1 MTPTSPYGSPY
12 GREPVSPHPADARP
26 LQAVL
31 FDMDGTLVDTEELW
45 WQAVQHVAS
54 AREYELTDADLP
66 DVLGRPVE
74 HTAAHLQRV
83 TGTPAAALCTELH
96 REFTDRVGS
105 RIVPRPGA
113 LELLDALH
121 REGIPTALVSASPRT
136 VVDTVLRS
144 LGPERFAVSVTA
156 DDTPD
161 TKPAPDPYLA
171 AARAL
176 GVAPSSCVAVEDT
189 PTGVASAEAAGCPV
203 LAVPSLAPIPA
214 APGRTVLDS
223 LERADVA
230 LLEAMVSGGSF
241 LVPAFTTRNGRAD
254 EPFCA
259 TVAGLFRGA
268 GAVFAKAAGPEWVQ
282 VGADGTLTGTPAEA
296 GTYEVVVTAT
306 GGARVTVRIP
316 VVGAGDRL
324 VSRLRVMSWNLWLG
338 GTPVT
343 DHRAKQL
350 TVLLDSD
357 VDIVAL
363 QETAGASAKELAE
376 ALGWDHHQAGHNLG
390 VISRYPVTARFGTPA
405 PSGYGAAGVTVRLDD
420 RAGAAQDITVWSA
433 HLNYTPYG
441 PYDAC
446 FDEQPVPVLLE
457 HEEASGRVTEM
468 AEVLRTMSEDLAR
481 CDTTPVLLMGDFNT
495 PSHLD
500 WTQDAAPLHGGC
512 GPVPWPVTKA
522 AEEAGLRDSYRA
534 ARPDPVRDPGTT
546 WSPLHPRHEDG
557 SGRSEPQDRID
568 YVLFAGSGLDVQ
580 DSAAHVTGT
589 PRPYPDVADNT
600 WPSDH
605 AAVITTFTV
614 R

>member
-1 MTPTSPYGSPY
+1 MSH
-12 GREPVSPHPADARP
+12 HPADARP
-26 LQAVL
+26 LRAVL

-54 AREYELTDADLP
+54 ALEYELTDADLP

-83 TGTPAAALCTELH
+83 TGASAAALCADLH
-96 REFTDRVGS
+96 REFASRVES
-105 RIVPRPGA
+105 EVVPRPGA
-113 LELLDALH
+113 LELLDELQ
-121 REGIPTALVSASPRT
+121 RQGIRTALVTASPRA
-136 VVDTVLRS
+136 VVDIVLRS

-156 DDTPD
+156 DDTPH

-203 LAVPSLAPIPA
+203 LAVPSLAPIAPA
-214 APGRTVLDS
+214 SGRTVLDS

-241 LVPAFTTRNGRAD
+241 LVPAFTTRNGRAG
-254 EPFCA
+254 EPFRA
-259 TVAGLFRGA
+259 TVAGLFRGT
-268 GAVFAKAAGPEWVQ
+268 GAAFAKTAGPEWVQ

-296 GTYEVVVTAT
+296 GTYEVVVTAA
-306 GGARVTVRIP
+306 GGAGVTVRIP

-324 VSRLRVMSWNLWLG
+324 VNRLRAMSWNLWLG
-338 GTPVT
+338 GTPVAG
-343 DHRAKQL
+343 HRAKQL
-350 TVLLDSD
+350 TVLLDAD

-390 VISRYPVTARFGTPA
+390 IISRYPVTARFGDPA

-420 RAGAAQDITVWSA
+420 RDGAVQDVTVWSA

-446 FDEQPVPVLLE
+446 FDQQPVPTLLE
-457 HEEASGRVTEM
+457 REEASGRVAEM
-468 AEVLRTMSEDLAR
+468 AEVLRAMSGDLAR

-500 WTQDAAPLHGGC
+500 WTQKSAPLHGGC

-522 AEEAGLRDSYRA
+522 AEEAGLRDSYRIA
-534 ARPDPVRDPGTT
+534 HPDPLRDPGTT

-557 SGRSEPQDRID
+557 SGRPEPQDRID
-568 YVLFAGSGLDVQ
+568 YVLFAGSGLDVR
-580 DSAAHVTGT
+580 DSVTLVTGT
-589 PRPYPDVADNT
+589 PRPYPDIADNV

>member
-1 MTPTSPYGSPY
+1 MSH
-12 GREPVSPHPADARP
+12 HPADARP
-26 LQAVL
+26 LKAVL

-54 AREYELTDADLP
+54 AQEYELTDADLP

-83 TGTPAAALCTELH
+83 TGASAAALCADLH
-96 REFTDRVGS
+96 REFASRVES

-113 LELLDALH
+113 LELLDELH
-121 REGIPTALVSASPRT
+121 RQGIRTALVTASPRA
-136 VVDTVLRS
+136 VVDIVLRS

-156 DDTPD
+156 DDTPH

-230 LLEAMVSGGSF
+230 LLEAMVGGGSF
-241 LVPAFTTRNGRAD
+241 LVPAFTTRNGRAG
-254 EPFCA
+254 EPFRA

-282 VGADGTLTGTPAEA
+282 VGADGTLTGTPTDA
-296 GTYEVVVTAT
+296 GTYEAVVAAA
-306 GGARVTVRIP
+306 GGASVTVRIP
-316 VVGAGDRL
+316 VVGTGDRL
-324 VSRLRVMSWNLWLG
+324 VSRLRAMSWNLWLG
-338 GTPVT
+338 GTPVA

-350 TVLLDSD
+350 TVLLDAD

-363 QETAGASAKELAE
+363 QETAGTSAKELAE

-390 VISRYPVTARFGTPA
+390 IISRYPVTARFGDPA

-420 RAGAAQDITVWSA
+420 RDDRGDRDGAVQDVTVWSA

-446 FDEQPVPVLLE
+446 FDRQPVPALLE
-457 HEEASGRVTEM
+457 REEASGRVAEI
-468 AEVLRTMSEDLAR
+468 AEVLRAMSGDLAR

-500 WTQDAAPLHGGC
+500 WTQKSAPLHGDY
-512 GPVPWPVTKA
+512 GPVPWPVTRA
-522 AEEAGLRDSYRA
+522 AEEAGLRDSYRI

-557 SGRSEPQDRID
+557 SGRPEPQDRID

-580 DSAAHVTGT
+580 DSVTLVTGT
-589 PRPYPDVADNT
+589 PRPYPDIADNV

>member
-1 MTPTSPYGSPY
+1 MSH
-12 GREPVSPHPADARP
+12 HPADARP

-45 WQAVQHVAS
+45 WQAVRHVAS

-83 TGTPAAALCTELH
+83 TGASAGALCAELH
-96 REFTDRVGS
+96 REFAARVES
-105 RIVPRPGA
+105 EVVPRPGA
-113 LELLDALH
+113 LELLDELH
-121 REGIPTALVSASPRT
+121 RQGIRTALVTASPRT
-136 VVDTVLRS
+136 VVDIVLRS

-156 DDTPD
+156 DDTPR

-176 GVAPSSCVAVEDT
+176 GVEPSACVAVEDT

-203 LAVPSLAPIPA
+203 LAVPSIAPVPA

-230 LLEAMVSGGSF
+230 LLEAMVTEGAF
-241 LVPAFTTRNGRAD
+241 LVPAFTTRNGRAS
-254 EPFCA
+254 EPFRA

-268 GAVFAKAAGPEWVQ
+268 GPVFAKAAGPEWVQ

-296 GTYEVVVTAT
+296 GTYEVVVTAG
-306 GGARVTVRIP
+306 GGACVTVRIP
-316 VVGAGDRL
+316 VVGADERL

-338 GTPVT
+338 GTPVAG
-343 DHRAKQL
+343 HRAKQL
-350 TVLLDSD
+350 TVLLDAD
-357 VDIVAL
+357 VDVVAL
-363 QETAGASAKELAE
+363 QETGGASAKELAD

-420 RAGAAQDITVWSA
+420 RDDRDCAVQDVTVWSA

-446 FDEQPVPVLLE
+446 FGGQPVPVLLE
-457 HEEASGRVTEM
+457 HEEASGRVAEM
-468 AEVLRTMSEDLAR
+468 AEVLRDMADDLAR

-500 WTQDAAPLHGGC
+500 WTRNPASLHGGC
-512 GPVPWPVTKA
+512 GPVPWPVTQA
-522 AEEAGLRDSYRA
+522 AEEAGLRDSYRV

-557 SGRSEPQDRID
+557 SGRPEPQDRID
-568 YVLFAGSGLDVQ
+568 YVLFAGRGLDVQ
-580 DSAAHVTGT
+580 DSVTLVTGA
-589 PRPYPDVADNT
+589 PRPWPDVAENV